1 MARCG
6 TLTALVTPVPRPR
19 PKASPPAPIDLNP
32 RRDPPLDFPWRALGD
47 MTPRDYEIL
56 GFMCGLEVHQQLAT
70 RGKLFCRCPAGARTS
85 RVDAEVLRHMRP
97 TLSELGEYDGTALM
111 EFRTRKEIVYQL
123 DRRTVCTYEIDDTP
137 PFPIDPE
144 AIRFALEVATLYG
157 LDRVSEL
164 QVMRKQYLDG
174 SIPTG
179 FQRTAMVALA
189 GVLPFPESERG
200 PTSMLRLRQL
210 TLEEDS
216 CREVSDQGHRI
227 VFRTD
232 RLGMP
237 LTETVTEPDL
247 LTPRDVATGGRL
259 LARVARATGRVRR
272 GAGAARQD
280 TNVSI
285 AGSRRVEIKGVCRHD
300 VLPRLVHGEAFRH
313 LELLRVR
320 AELLR
325 RGVTPAMVELP
336 VLDPPWES
344 PLCIDARPLL
354 GDADTPPL
362 QAARERGDMVAAVR
376 LPGFAGILAH
386 PTQYS
391 CTGRVV
397 HRFDH
402 EIAERLRV
410 IACLT
415 ARPFMAHDADP
426 GSPVRDATW
435 QALRQALH
443 AGSEDAVVLVWG
455 PAQDVATAVED
466 VVGRCREALVGV
478 PSETRQ
484 PHPNGTTGFERI
496 LPGPERMYPDTDT
509 PPWPV
514 PDAWL
519 QEIDA
524 TRPERPHDRE
534 QRWMSGGL
542 SRRVAQVL
550 IDRELAAL
558 YDALAPTTLVG
569 RRRLAAA
576 LECRLL
582 AWWRELGTRTVPAA
596 ERLRPLVD
604 AIDSGRLRPEAY
616 AEVFDAILRA
626 PEEPAAAIVE
636 RWLPPEDP
644 TTALAGALDHLQPKL
659 AARRFSSP
667 DARLRWAL
675 GRVMPAVLG
684 RLDPAVVREQLVAA
698 ITLAPPTP

>member
-1 MARCG
+1 M
-6 TLTALVTPVPRPR
+6 PRPR
-19 PKASPPAPIDLNP
+19 PKASAPAPIDLNP
-32 RRDPPLDFPWRALGD
+32 RRDPPLDFPWRALPD
-47 MTPRDYEIL
+47 MTPRDYEVL

-70 RGKLFCRCPAGARTS
+70 RGKLFCRCPAGVRTARA
-85 RVDAEVLRHMRP
+85 DAEVLRHMRP

-111 EFRTRKEIVYQL
+111 EFRTRKEIVYLL

-144 AIRFALEVATLYG
+144 AIRYALEVATLYG

-189 GVLPFPESERG
+189 GVLPFPDSELG
-200 PTSMLRLRQL
+200 PDRVLRIRQL

-216 CREVSDQGHRI
+216 CREVSDEGHRI

-232 RLGMP
+232 RLGVP

-247 LTPRDVATGGRL
+247 LTPRDVAAGGRL
-259 LARVARATGRVRR
+259 LARVARASGRVRR

-313 LELLRVR
+313 LELLRIR

-325 RGVTPAMVELP
+325 RGVTAERLALP

-344 PLCIDARPLL
+344 PLCIDARSLL
-354 GDADTPPL
+354 HDADATPL

-376 LPGFAGILAH
+376 LPGFAGLLAH

-391 CTGRVV
+391 WTGRVL

-415 ARPFMAHDADP
+415 ARPFMAHSDDP
-426 GSPVRDATW
+426 ASPVRDATW
-435 QALRQALH
+435 LALRQALR
-443 AGSEDAVVLVWG
+443 ATSDDAIVLVWG
-455 PAQDVATAVED
+455 PMQDVATAVED

-484 PHPNGTTGFERI
+484 SHPDGTTGFERI

-524 TRPERPHDRE
+524 ALPERPHDRE
-534 QRWMSGGL
+534 RRFTDGGL
-542 SRRVAQVL
+542 SRRAAQVL
-550 IDRELAAL
+550 IDRDLAAL
-558 YDALAPTTLVG
+558 YDALAPATGVG

-582 AWWRELGTRTVPAA
+582 AWWREAGTRVVPTA
-596 ERLRPLVD
+596 ERLRPLVE
-604 AIDSGRLRPEAY
+604 AIDVGRLRPEAY
-616 AEVFDAILRA
+616 HEAFDAILRT
-626 PEEPAAAIVE
+626 PDVPARAIVD
-636 RWLPPEDP
+636 RWSSHGSPEA
-644 TTALAGALDHLQPKL
+644 ALAGALDELQPQL
-659 AARRFSSP
+659 ATRRFSSP
-667 DARLRWAL
+667 EARLRWAL
-675 GRVMPAVLG
+675 GQVMPAVLG
-684 RLDPAVVREQLVAA
+684 RLDPAIVRERLVAA
-698 ITLAPPTP
+698 LTLTPPTP

>member
-1 MARCG
+1 M
-6 TLTALVTPVPRPR
+6 
-19 PKASPPAPIDLNP
+19 S
-32 RRDPPLDFPWRALGD
+32 
-47 MTPRDYEIL
+47 PRDYELL
-56 GFMCGLEVHQQLAT
+56 GFMCGLEVHQQLDT
-70 RGKLFCRCPAGARTS
+70 RGKLFCRCPAGVRTT

-111 EFRTRKEIVYQL
+111 EFRTRKEIVYLL
-123 DRRTVCTYEIDDTP
+123 DRRSVCTYEIDDTP

-144 AIRFALEVATLYG
+144 AIRVALEIATLYG

-189 GVLPFPESERG
+189 GAVPFPESELGRDR
-200 PTSMLRLRQL
+200 MLRIRQL

-216 CREVSDQGHRI
+216 CREVSDEGHRI

-247 LTPRDVATGGRL
+247 LTPRDVAAGGRL
-259 LARVARATGRVRR
+259 IARIARASGRVRR

-285 AGSRRVEIKGVCRHD
+285 AGSRRVEIKGVCRHN

-313 LELLRVR
+313 LELLRIR

-325 RGVTPAMVELP
+325 RGVTAELLALP

-344 PLCIDARPLL
+344 PLCIDASSLVREADAEPLR
-354 GDADTPPL
+354 
-362 QAARERGDMVAAVR
+362 AARERGDVLAAVR

-386 PTQYS
+386 PTQYARA
-391 CTGRVV
+391 GEIQ

-426 GSPVRDATW
+426 GSPVREATW
-435 QALRQALH
+435 RALRQALR
-443 AGSEDAVVLVWG
+443 AESEDAIVLVWG
-455 PAQDVATAVED
+455 DAQDVATAVED
-466 VVGRCREALVGV
+466 IVGRCREALVGV

-484 PHPNGTTGFERI
+484 AHPGGTTGFERI

-514 PDAWL
+514 PDTWL
-519 QEIDA
+519 HEIDA
-524 TRPERPHDRE
+524 ALPERPQDRE
-534 QRWMSGGL
+534 QRWVEAGL
-542 SRRVAQVL
+542 SGRAARVL

-558 YDALAPTTLVG
+558 YDALAPTTVVG

-582 AWWRELGTRTVPAA
+582 AWWRESGTRVVPPA
-596 ERLRPLVD
+596 ERLRPLVEAVD
-604 AIDSGRLRPEAY
+604 AGRLRAEAY
-616 AEVFDAILRA
+616 NEVFDAILRA
-626 PEEPAAAIVE
+626 SDESPQAIVT
-636 RWLPPEDP
+636 RWSLVQDP
-644 TTALAGALDHLQPKL
+644 QPALTGALDELSARL

-667 DARLRWAL
+667 EARLRWAL
-675 GRVMPAVLG
+675 GQVMPAVLG
-684 RLDPAVVREQLVAA
+684 RLDPAVVRERLVAA
-698 ITLAPPTP
+698 LTLTTPAPTP

>member
-1 MARCG
+1 
-6 TLTALVTPVPRPR
+6 
-19 PKASPPAPIDLNP
+19 
-32 RRDPPLDFPWRALGD
+32 
-47 MTPRDYEIL
+47 MTPRDHEIL
-56 GFMCGLEVHQQLAT
+56 GFMCGLEVHQQLLT
-70 RGKLFCRCPAGARTS
+70 RGKLFCRCPAGVRTT

-111 EFRTRKEIVYQL
+111 EFRTRKEIVYLL

-144 AIRFALEVATLYG
+144 AIRYALEVATLYG

-189 GVLPFPESERG
+189 GALPFPDSELG
-200 PTSMLRLRQL
+200 PDRVLRIRQL

-216 CREVSDQGHRI
+216 CREVSDEGHRI

-247 LTPRDVATGGRL
+247 LTPRDVAAGGRL
-259 LARVARATGRVRR
+259 LARVARASGKVRR
-272 GAGAARQD
+272 GPGAARQD
-280 TNVSI
+280 VNVSI
-285 AGSRRVEIKGVCRHD
+285 AGSRRVEIKGVGRHD

-313 LELLRVR
+313 LELLRIR

-325 RGVTPAMVELP
+325 RGVTAEMLALP
-336 VLDPPWES
+336 MLDPPWGS

-354 GDADTPPL
+354 RDADAAPL
-362 QAARERGDMVAAVR
+362 QAARERGDMVAAVP

-386 PTQYS
+386 PTQYEGP
-391 CTGRVV
+391 TGRVR

-415 ARPFMAHDADP
+415 ARPFMAHSDDP
-426 GSPVRDATW
+426 GAPVRTATW
-435 QALRQALH
+435 QALRSALG
-443 AGSEDAVVLVWG
+443 AGSDDAIVLVWG

-466 VVGRCREALVGV
+466 VVGRSREALVGV

-484 PHPNGTTGFERI
+484 SHPDGTTGFERI

-524 TRPERPHDRE
+524 SRPERPHDRE
-534 QRWMSGGL
+534 RRYMEGGL
-542 SRRVAQVL
+542 SRRAAQVL
-550 IDRELAAL
+550 IDRDLADL
-558 YDALAPTTLVG
+558 YDALAPTTVVG

-582 AWWRELGTRTVPAA
+582 AWWREAGPRVVPQAA
-596 ERLRPLVD
+596 RLRPLVEAVD
-604 AIDSGRLRPEAY
+604 AGRLRPEAY
-616 AEVFDAILRA
+616 HEVFDAILRTPDVDA
-626 PEEPAAAIVE
+626 SAIVD
-636 RWLPPEDP
+636 RWSSNDSPEA
-644 TTALAGALDHLQPKL
+644 ALAGVLAELPLRL

-667 DARLRWAL
+667 EARLRWAF
-675 GRVMPAVLG
+675 GQVMPAVLG
-684 RLDPAVVREQLVAA
+684 RLDPAVVRERLVA
-698 ITLAPPTP
+698 TLTLTLPAP

>member
-1 MARCG
+1 MRYP
-6 TLTALVTPVPRPR
+6 ALLFAVPRRR

-32 RRDPPLDFPWRALGD
+32 RRDPPLDFPVRGFGELR
-47 MTPRDYEIL
+47 PRDYEIL
-56 GFMCGLEVHQQLAT
+56 GFMCGLEVHQQLDT
-70 RGKLFCRCPAGARTS
+70 RGKLFCRCPAGVRTT

-111 EFRTRKEIVYQL
+111 EFRTRKEIVYLL

-137 PFPIDPE
+137 PFPIDDE
-144 AIRFALEVATLYG
+144 SIYAALQVATLYG

-189 GVLPFPESERG
+189 GALPFPESELGADRV
-200 PTSMLRLRQL
+200 LRIRQL

-216 CREVSDQGHRI
+216 CREVSDAGHRI

-247 LTPRDVATGGRL
+247 LTPRDVAAGGRL
-259 LARVARATGRVRR
+259 LARVARANGRVRR

-280 TNVSI
+280 VNVSI
-285 AGSRRVEIKGVCRHD
+285 AGSRRVEIKGVSQHK
-300 VLPRLVHGEAFRH
+300 VLPRLVHIEAYRH
-313 LELLRVR
+313 LELLRIR

-325 RGVTPAMVELP
+325 RGVTESMLVLP
-336 VLDPPWES
+336 ELDPPWAS
-344 PLCIDARPLL
+344 PLAVDARGLV
-354 GDADTPPL
+354 GDVDAAPI
-362 QAARERGDMVAAVR
+362 QQARERGDMIAAVR
-376 LPGFAGILAH
+376 LPGFAGILTH
-386 PTQYS
+386 RTQPS
-391 CTGRVV
+391 AQSSGRGELC
-397 HRFDH
+397 FDH
-402 EIAERLRV
+402 ELAERLRV

-415 ARPFMAHDADP
+415 ARPFMTH
-426 GSPVRDATW
+426 GEESRSPVHAATW
-435 QALRQALH
+435 RSIRQALRATVD
-443 AGSEDAVVLVWG
+443 DAVVVVWG
-455 PAQDVATAVED
+455 PEADVATAVEEI
-466 VVGRCREALVGV
+466 VGRSREALVGV

-484 PHPNGTTGFERI
+484 AHRDGTTGFERI

-524 TRPERPHDRE
+524 KRPERPWDRE
-534 QRWMSGGL
+534 RRYVEAGL
-542 SRRVAQVL
+542 SARAARVL
-550 IDRELAAL
+550 IDRELAGL
-558 YDALAPTTLVG
+558 FDALAPATVVG

-582 AWWRELGTRTVPAA
+582 AWWRETGTRVLPAA
-596 ERLRPLVD
+596 ERLQPLVLAVD
-604 AIDSGRLRPEAY
+604 EGRLRPEAY
-616 AEVFDAILRA
+616 NQVFDALLRA
-626 PEEPAAAIVE
+626 SHEPPQAIVE
-636 RWLPPEDP
+636 RWWASERAPEPVLD
-644 TTALAGALDHLQPKL
+644 GALDAVLPRL

-667 DARLRWAL
+667 EARLRWVL
-675 GRVMPAVLG
+675 GQVMPAVLG
-684 RLDPAVVREQLVAA
+684 RMAPARVEERSS
-698 ITLAPPTP
+698 LALESAP

>member
-1 MARCG
+1 MRYPA
-6 TLTALVTPVPRPR
+6 AVVTPVPRHR
-19 PKASPPAPIDLNP
+19 PKASAPAPIDLNP
-32 RRDPPLDFPWRALGD
+32 RRDPPLDFPWRAFGEL
-47 MTPRDYEIL
+47 TPRDYEIL

-70 RGKLFCRCPAGARTS
+70 RGKLFCRCPAGVRTT

-97 TLSELGEYDGTALM
+97 TLSEMGEYDGTALM

-189 GVLPFPESERG
+189 GVLPFPESELG
-200 PTSMLRLRQL
+200 PDRVLRIRQL

-216 CREVSDQGHRI
+216 CREVSDEGHRI

-247 LTPRDVATGGRL
+247 LTPRDVAAGGRL
-259 LARVARATGRVRR
+259 LARVARASGRVRR

-280 TNVSI
+280 VNVSI
-285 AGSRRVEIKGVCRHD
+285 AGSRRVEIKGVSRHD
-300 VLPRLVHGEAFRH
+300 VLPRLVHIEAFRH
-313 LELLRVR
+313 LELLRIR

-325 RGVTPAMVELP
+325 RGVTAEMLALP
-336 VLDPPWES
+336 VLDPPWAS
-344 PLCIDARPLL
+344 PLCVDARMLL
-354 GDADTPPL
+354 RDTDAAPL
-362 QAARERGDMVAAVR
+362 QAARERGNMAAAVR

-386 PTQYS
+386 RTQP
-391 CTGRVV
+391 GRC
-397 HRFDH
+397 FDH
-402 EIAERLRV
+402 EIVERLRV

-415 ARPFMAHDADP
+415 ARPFMAHSDDP
-426 GSPVRDATW
+426 GAPVRAATW
-435 QALRQALH
+435 HELRQALH
-443 AGSEDAVVLVWG
+443 ASPEDAIVLVWG
-455 PAQDVATAVED
+455 PETDVATAVED
-466 VVGRCREALVGV
+466 VVGRCREALIGV

-484 PHPNGTTGFERI
+484 AHRDGTTGFERI

-514 PDAWL
+514 PDTWL

-534 QRWMSGGL
+534 RRWIEAGL
-542 SRRVAQVL
+542 SRRAAQVL
-550 IDRELAAL
+550 LDRDLAAL
-558 YDALAPTTLVG
+558 YDALAPTTPVG

-576 LECRLL
+576 LECRLM
-582 AWWRELGTRTVPAA
+582 AWWRESGTRVVPAA
-596 ERLRPLVD
+596 EQLRPLVQVID
-604 AIDSGRLRPEAY
+604 AKRLRPEAY
-616 AEVFDAILRA
+616 NEVFDALLRA
-626 PEEPAAAIVE
+626 GDEPAQAIVDRWHPSEAPE
-636 RWLPPEDP
+636 R
-644 TTALAGALDHLQPKL
+644 ALMHAIEALRPRI
-659 AARRFSSP
+659 AALRFSSP

-675 GRVMPAVLG
+675 GQVMPAALG
-684 RLDPAVVREQLVAA
+684 RVAPSIVREHLVTEL
-698 ITLAPPTP
+698 TLAPERHP

>member
-1 MARCG
+1 
-6 TLTALVTPVPRPR
+6 
-19 PKASPPAPIDLNP
+19 
-32 RRDPPLDFPWRALGD
+32 
-47 MTPRDYEIL
+47 MTPRDYELL
-56 GFMCGLEVHQQLAT
+56 GFMCGLEVHQQLDT
-70 RGKLFCRCPAGARTS
+70 RGKLFCRCPAGVRTTQ
-85 RVDAEVLRHMRP
+85 VDAEVLRHMRP

-111 EFRTRKEIVYQL
+111 EFRTRKEIVYLL

-144 AIRFALEVATLYG
+144 AIRVALEIATLYG

-189 GVLPFPESERG
+189 GVLPFPDSELPGER
-200 PTSMLRLRQL
+200 MLRIRQL

-216 CREVSDQGHRI
+216 CREVSDEGHRI

-247 LTPRDVATGGRL
+247 LTPRDVAAGGRL
-259 LARVARATGRVRR
+259 LARVARASGRVRR

-313 LELLRVR
+313 LELLRIR

-325 RGVTPAMVELP
+325 RGVTAELLVLP

-344 PLCIDARPLL
+344 PLCIDARSLL
-354 GDADTPPL
+354 RDADTEPL
-362 QAARERGDMVAAVR
+362 RAARERGEMVAAVR

-386 PTQYS
+386 PTQYVGA
-391 CTGRVV
+391 GRVQ
-397 HRFDH
+397 HCFDH

-415 ARPFMAHDADP
+415 ARPFMAHSDDP
-426 GSPVRDATW
+426 DSPVREATW
-435 QALRQALH
+435 QALRPALH
-443 AGSEDAVVLVWG
+443 ASKEDAIVLVWG
-455 PAQDVATAVED
+455 PEQDVATAVED
-466 VVGRCREALVGV
+466 IVGRCREALVGV

-484 PHPNGTTGFERI
+484 AQPNGTTGFERI

-519 QEIDA
+519 QAIDA
-524 TRPERPHDRE
+524 ALPERPQDRE
-534 QRWMSGGL
+534 RRWVEAGL
-542 SRRVAQVL
+542 SGRAARVL
-550 IDRELAAL
+550 IDRDLAGL
-558 YDALAPTTLVG
+558 YDALAPTTVIG

-582 AWWRELGTRTVPAA
+582 AWWRESGTRGAPLA
-596 ERLRPLVD
+596 ERLHPLVE
-604 AIDSGRLRPEAY
+604 AIDAGRLRPEAY
-616 AEVFDAILRA
+616 NAVFDAILRT
-626 PEEPAAAIVE
+626 PEASAGAIVE
-636 RWLPPEDP
+636 CWIPREDP
-644 TTALAGALDHLQPKL
+644 DPTLARALDELEPRL

-667 DARLRWAL
+667 EARLRWAL
-675 GRVMPAVLG
+675 GQAMPAALG
-684 RLDPAVVREQLVAA
+684 RIDPAVVRERLVAA
-698 ITLAPPTP
+698 LTLTPPSP

>member
-1 MARCG
+1 M
-6 TLTALVTPVPRPR
+6 PRPR
-19 PKASPPAPIDLNP
+19 PKASAPAPIDLNP
-32 RRDPPLDFPWRALGD
+32 RRDPPLDFPWRALEA
-47 MTPRDYEIL
+47 MTPRDYELL

-70 RGKLFCRCPAGARTS
+70 RGKLFCRCPAGVRTT

-111 EFRTRKEIVYQL
+111 EFRTRKEIVYRL

-144 AIRFALEVATLYG
+144 AIRYALEVATLYG

-189 GVLPFPESERG
+189 GALPFPDSELG
-200 PTSMLRLRQL
+200 PDRVLRIRQL

-216 CREVSDQGHRI
+216 CREVSDEGHRI

-247 LTPRDVATGGRL
+247 LTPRDVAAGGRM
-259 LARVARATGRVRR
+259 LARVAHASGRVRR
-272 GAGAARQD
+272 GPGAARQD

-313 LELLRVR
+313 LELLRIR
-320 AELLR
+320 AELVR
-325 RGVTPAMVELP
+325 RGVTAEQLALP
-336 VLDPPWES
+336 VLDPPWAS
-344 PLCIDARPLL
+344 PLCLDARPLL
-354 GDADTPPL
+354 RDADAAPL
-362 QAARERGDMVAAVR
+362 AAARERGDMVAAVR
-376 LPGFAGILAH
+376 LPGFAGILTH
-386 PTQYS
+386 PTQHAR
-391 CTGRVV
+391 TGRVA

-426 GSPVRDATW
+426 DAPVRQATW

-443 AGSEDAVVLVWG
+443 ADPEDALVLVWG

-484 PHPNGTTGFERI
+484 SHPDGTTGFERI

-519 QEIDA
+519 HEIDA
-524 TRPERPHDRE
+524 ALPERPHDRE
-534 QRWMSGGL
+534 RRWVDAGL
-542 SRRVAQVL
+542 PARAARVL
-550 IDRELAAL
+550 LERDLGDL
-558 YDALAPTTLVG
+558 YDALAPATIVG

-582 AWWRELGTRTVPAA
+582 AWWRESGARVRPEPA
-596 ERLRPLVD
+596 RLRPLVEAVD
-604 AIDSGRLRPEAY
+604 AGRLRAEAY
-616 AEVFDAILRA
+616 DEVFDAILRR
-626 PEEPAAAIVE
+626 PEVPAQALVE
-636 RWLPPEDP
+636 RSVPDEDP
-644 TTALAGALDHLQPKL
+644 EAALAGALAALPPRL

-667 DARLRWAL
+667 EARLRWAL
-675 GRVMPAVLG
+675 GQVMPAVLG
-684 RLDPAVVREQLVAA
+684 RLDPALVRERLVATL
-698 ITLAPPTP
+698 TLASPSAPPAP

>member
-1 MARCG
+1 
-6 TLTALVTPVPRPR
+6 VPRPR

-32 RRDPPLDFPWRALGD
+32 RCDPPLDFPWRALAD

-70 RGKLFCRCPAGARTS
+70 RGKLFCRCPAGVRTT

-111 EFRTRKEIVYQL
+111 EFRTRKEIVYLL

-189 GVLPFPESERG
+189 GVLPFPESELGSDR
-200 PTSMLRLRQL
+200 MLRIRQL

-216 CREVSDQGHRI
+216 CREVSDEGHRI

-247 LTPRDVATGGRL
+247 LTPRDVAAGGRL
-259 LARVARATGRVRR
+259 LARVARASGRVRR
-272 GAGAARQD
+272 GPGAARQD
-280 TNVSI
+280 VNVSI
-285 AGSRRVEIKGVCRHD
+285 AGSRRVEIKGVSRHD
-300 VLPRLVHGEAFRH
+300 VLPRLVHVEAFRH
-313 LELLRVR
+313 LELLRIR

-325 RGVTPAMVELP
+325 RGVTAELLALP

-344 PLCIDARPLL
+344 PLCIDARSLVC
-354 GDADTPPL
+354 DADAAPL
-362 QAARERGDMVAAVR
+362 GQARERGDMVAAVR

-386 PTQYS
+386 RTQLVDKVE
-391 CTGRVV
+391 R
-397 HRFDH
+397 RFDH

-415 ARPFMAHDADP
+415 ARPFMAHSDDP
-426 GSPVRDATW
+426 VGLVRTATW
-435 QALRQALH
+435 QALRLALR
-443 AGSEDAVVLVWG
+443 AGSEDAIVLVWG

-466 VVGRCREALVGV
+466 IVGRCREALVGV

-484 PHPNGTTGFERI
+484 SHPDGTTGFERI

-524 TRPERPHDRE
+524 TRPERPQDRE
-534 QRWMSGGL
+534 QRWVVAGL
-542 SRRVAQVL
+542 SGRAARVL
-550 IDRELAAL
+550 IDRELATL
-558 YDALAPTTLVG
+558 YDALAPRTLVG

-576 LECRLL
+576 LECRLC
-582 AWWRELGTRTVPAA
+582 AWWREEGTRVLPAT
-596 ERLRPLVD
+596 ERLRPLVA
-604 AIDSGRLRPEAY
+604 AIDAERLRPEAY
-616 AEVFDAILRA
+616 NEVFDALLRA
-626 PEEPAAAIVE
+626 PDGSAQAIVD
-636 RWLPPEDP
+636 RMSTGDPE
-644 TTALAGALDHLQPKL
+644 LALDHALDGL
-659 AARRFSSP
+659 RSELTARRFSSP
-667 DARLRWAL
+667 EARLRWAL

-684 RLDPAVVREQLVAA
+684 RVAPATVRERIFA
-698 ITLAPPTP
+698 TTPSAPPI

>member
-1 MARCG
+1 M
-6 TLTALVTPVPRPR
+6 PRPR
-19 PKASPPAPIDLNP
+19 PKASAPAPIDLNP
-32 RRDPPLDFPWRALGD
+32 RRDPPLDFPWRPLGEL
-47 MTPRDYEIL
+47 TPRDYEIL

-70 RGKLFCRCPAGARTS
+70 RGKLFCRCPAGVRTS

-111 EFRTRKEIVYQL
+111 EFRTRKEIVYLL

-144 AIRFALEVATLYG
+144 AIHVALEIATLYG

-189 GVLPFPESERG
+189 GALPFPESELG
-200 PTSMLRLRQL
+200 PDRVLRIRQL
-210 TLEEDS
+210 TLEEDA
-216 CREVSDQGHRI
+216 CREVSDEGHRI

-247 LTPRDVATGGRL
+247 LTPRDVAAGGRL
-259 LARVARATGRVRR
+259 LARVARASGRVRR

-285 AGSRRVEIKGVCRHD
+285 AGSRRVELKGVCRHD
-300 VLPRLVHGEAFRH
+300 ALPRLVHGEAFRH
-313 LELLRVR
+313 LELLRIR
-320 AELLR
+320 AELQR
-325 RGVTPAMVELP
+325 RAVTAEALALP

-344 PLCIDARPLL
+344 PLCIDARSLVREVDAEPLR
-354 GDADTPPL
+354 
-362 QAARERGDMVAAVR
+362 AARERGDMVAAVR

-386 PTQYS
+386 PTQYGRG
-391 CTGRVV
+391 GRVQ

-402 EIAERLRV
+402 EITERLRV

-415 ARPFMAHDADP
+415 ARPFMAHDHDP
-426 GSPVRDATW
+426 ASPVRDTTW
-435 QALRQALH
+435 QRLRQALH
-443 AGSEDAVVLVWG
+443 AGSEDALVLVWG

-484 PHPNGTTGFERI
+484 PRPDGTTGFERI

-524 TRPERPHDRE
+524 ALPERPQARE
-534 QRWMSGGL
+534 RRWMEGGL
-542 SRRVAQVL
+542 SRRVTQVL
-550 IDRELAAL
+550 LDRGLADL
-558 YDALAPTTLVG
+558 YDALAPATEVG

-582 AWWRELGTRTVPAA
+582 AWWRESGARVLPPA
-596 ERLRPLVD
+596 ERLRPLVAAVD
-604 AIDSGRLRPEAY
+604 AGRLRPEAY
-616 AEVFDAILRA
+616 GEIFDAILRA
-626 PEEPAAAIVE
+626 PDRPAASIVEGWLPREEPDAS
-636 RWLPPEDP
+636 
-644 TTALAGALDHLQPKL
+644 LARALDELARRL

-667 DARLRWAL
+667 EARLRWAL
-675 GRVMPAVLG
+675 GQVMPAVLG
-684 RLDPAVVREQLVAA
+684 RLDPALVRERLVAA
-698 ITLAPPTP
+698 LTLTPPPPSP